1 MNVSAHAAI
10 SPSPNPH
17 PAADARRT
25 RRRYG
30 AAILAVLLAFSFA
43 DGALAAS
50 KKTRNTLIGVGL
62 GAAAGAMLSDGD
74 AWGTIGGAAAGGLI
88 GNVVTKDRHHGRGWD
103 RRDRGWRDDR
113 RYDDRR
119 YYDRRY
125 DDRRRDWDR
134 RR

>member
-1 MNVSAHAAI
+1 MNVSANAAI
-10 SPSPNPH
+10 SPSPNLH
-17 PAADARRT
+17 PAADARRSR

-88 GNVVTKDRHHGRGWD
+88 GNVVTKDRHHGRGW
-103 RRDRGWRDDR
+103 RDDR

-125 DDRRRDWDR
+125 DDRRYDDRRRDWDR